1 MSYVWQGLGITVRPL
16 AADRVVSMALW
27 LGSNFTGLGFRV
39 SGSGFIVQCLGFRAL
54 LGWFRVWGRLS
65 GYGWVIFGCQPMLLR
80 LAITL
85 HFSSR
90 RPEQRSAPEEGLNTR
105 TTAI

>member
-39 SGSGFIVQCLGFRAL
+39 SGSGF
-54 LGWFRVWGRLS
+54 RVWGFR
-65 GYGWVIFGCQPMLLR
+65 I
-80 LAITL
+80 
-85 HFSSR
+85 
-90 RPEQRSAPEEGLNTR
+90 
-105 TTAI
+105 